1 MRVDAKQEGPRQS
14 MAWLHTWASLILGWL
29 LYAIFLTGTLSFFQN
44 EITVWMK
51 PELHQSVPQE
61 SQIQQTQVALN
72 YLQKNHPDAGSWSI
86 QLPNSR
92 QNTTQITIR
101 EQGEDPR
108 ARRGGTRIAIDSATG
123 ERLEAR
129 ETRGG
134 SFLYRFHFELY
145 GMPRIWTRWFIG
157 IATMFMLVAIISGI
171 ITHKKIFKD
180 FFTFRSG
187 KGQRSWLDAH
197 NATAVFALP
206 FHIMITFSGLLLLL
220 FTIMPWGIERI
231 YENRGAFLQ
240 EQNRALIEENKP
252 RSEKSER
259 SHSENT
265 QRDGRSADQQ
275 QVRGDGDKAAQ
286 NNRENMS
293 EPRGESRMN
302 RGESARNGGEVR
314 NNHGESGESRGE
326 RRRGREKAELKPA
339 ELVNIAPI
347 VSETQKQWGSN
358 PIGTI
363 NIIAPNTNQA
373 KIELRALNG
382 KSVAYRNVY
391 ESLEFDGV
399 TGKNISDENT
409 RLKNPSVPMGIYNVV
424 TTLHEAR
431 GVDLALRWLLFL
443 SGIVGTMMVATGLI
457 LWCVKRAPQQQ
468 KQGYKSFGYRVVEVT
483 NIAAI
488 IGLPIACAAYF
499 YANRFIPADMEMRLN
514 WEIRT
519 FFIVW
524 LITLIYPIFRTHRQ
538 AWLELLVLATALFAL
553 LPILNFL
560 TGGQAIWNTI
570 ANGQWVI
577 ASFDLAMW
585 VLAILFFF
593 SYQKVKKHQG
603 IGKKKTNKTAT
614 SVESKA

>member
-14 MAWLHTWASLILGWL
+14 MSWLHTWASLILGWL

-51 PELHQSVPQE
+51 PELHQSVPQD
-61 SQIQQTQVALN
+61 SQIAQTKVALN
-72 YLQKNHPDAGSWSI
+72 YLQENHPDAGSWSI

-92 QNTTQITIR
+92 QNTTQITVR

-108 ARRGGTRIAIDSATG
+108 ARRGGTRITLDSATG
-123 ERLEAR
+123 QVLDAR

-145 GMPRIWTRWFIG
+145 GLPRTWARWIVG
-157 IATMFMLVAIISGI
+157 IATVLMLVAIISGV

-220 FTIMPWGIERI
+220 FTVMPWGIERI
-231 YENRGAFLQ
+231 YESRGEFLQ
-240 EQNRALIEENKP
+240 EQNKALVQDNKKEFAQGESKEERGN
-252 RSEKSER
+252 RNEMMTRGENGEGRGQRIRDNNKSESR
-259 SHSENT
+259 TEHGN
-265 QRDGRSADQQ
+265 RDEMTA
-275 QVRGDGDKAAQ
+275 RGQ
-286 NNRENMS
+286 NDE
-293 EPRGESRMN
+293 G
-302 RGESARNGGEVR
+302 
-314 NNHGESGESRGE
+314 RGE
-326 RRRGREKAELKPA
+326 RRHGRKKTEVQPA
-339 ELVNIAPI
+339 PLADLAPI
-347 VSETQKQWGSN
+347 LTEVQKEWNTNS
-358 PIGTI
+358 IGTI
-363 NIIAPNTNQA
+363 SIIAPNTNQA

-382 KSVAYRNVY
+382 ESVAFRNIY
-391 ESLEFDGV
+391 ASLQFDGV
-399 TGKNISDENT
+399 TGQNTTDENAK
-409 RLKNPSVPMGIYNVV
+409 LKNPSVPMGIYNVF

-431 GVDLALRWLLFL
+431 GVQLALRWLLFL
-443 SGIVGTMMVATGLI
+443 SGVVGTLMVATGLV

-499 YANRFIPADMEMRLN
+499 YANRFIPVNMEARTDL
-514 WEIRT
+514 EIRT
-519 FFIVW
+519 FFLVW
-524 LITLIYPIFRTHRQ
+524 LITLIYPIFRTSRQ
-538 AWLELLVLATALFAL
+538 AWLELLAFATVAFAL
-553 LPILNFL
+553 LPIINFM
-560 TGGQAIWNTI
+560 TGGQALWSTV
-570 ANGQWVI
+570 AHGQWVI

-585 VLAILFFF
+585 VLTALFAYSF
-593 SYQKVKKHQG
+593 YKVKNHKG
-603 IGKKKTNKTAT
+603 LATKKGKNT
-614 SVESKA
+614 SAQQESEA